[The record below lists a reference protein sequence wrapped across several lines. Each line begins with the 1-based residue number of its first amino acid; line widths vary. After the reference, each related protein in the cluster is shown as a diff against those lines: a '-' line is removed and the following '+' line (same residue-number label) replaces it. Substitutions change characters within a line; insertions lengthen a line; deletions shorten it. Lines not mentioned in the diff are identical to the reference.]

1 METKITMLPV
11 AELHPHRD
19 NPRKELGDLTE
30 LAESIKANGVMQN
43 LTVIPIEEAE
53 PETDKQG
60 YTVIIGHRRLEAAK
74 LAGLTEVPCVITH
87 MDRAKQLSTMLL
99 ENIQRNDLTVYE
111 QAQGFQLMMDMGSTV
126 KEISALSGFSEKT
139 VKHRLEIAKLDGN
152 KLKLA
157 NEDRQ
162 LSLAEFAEL
171 EKVEDIKKRNE
182 LIDYLGTSNFRWQ
195 LDNAVAVQEIR
206 KLEKFAQPTLMQFA
220 TKSEHGKCWDLT
232 LYATLKTE
240 SDVRELTVPEVKK
253 GVKYYYVVGRYDI
266 KVYKKE
272 PKPEEAKAADAAE
285 KEKKLRTKAQVQALD
300 ELAERCFESRKSF
313 ILNFDALSV
322 THQVVFEFISAILLA
337 AEYSGVN
344 RSVQREFIGS
354 TDFNAYT
361 CLQDSERIKFRKTG
375 SARKQAITAAYA
387 CTDDNGGKAV
397 HDSFGKYN
405 ATHNYDARDVM
416 RIYEALS
423 LLGYTMSDEEQEYI
437 YGTHKA
443 YRIKEGGGQ

>member
-53 PETDKQG
+53 PDTDRQG

-74 LAGLTEVPCVITH
+74 RAGLNEVPCVITH

-139 VKHRLEIAKLDGN
+139 VRHRLEIARLDGVKVKN
-152 KLKLA
+152 VS
-157 NEDRQ
+157 EERQ

-171 EKVEDIKKRNE
+171 EKVEDIDERNK
-182 LIDYLGTSNFRWQ
+182 LLGFIGTCNFKWQ

-220 TKSEHGKCWDLT
+220 VKSDYGNCYGLT
-232 LYATLKTE
+232 VYATLKTE
-240 SDVRELTVPEVKK
+240 SDVRELTVPETKK
-253 GVKYYYVVGRYDI
+253 GVKYYYTVSRYDI
-266 KVYKKE
+266 KVYVKE
-272 PKPEEAKAADAAE
+272 PKPKEKTDAAE

-322 THQVVFEFISAILLA
+322 THQVVFDFISAILLS
-337 AEYSGVN
+337 AEYSGID

-354 TDFNAYT
+354 TEFNAYT
-361 CLQDSERIKFRKTG
+361 CLQDGEREKFFRT
-375 SARKQAITAAYA
+375 ATPRKQAIVAAYS
-387 CTDDNGGKAV
+387 CCDDGKDTDV
-397 HDSFGKYN
+397 HDYAGNYN
-405 ATHNYDARDVM
+405 KDYKAQECRRIYDALK
-416 RIYEALS
+416 I
-423 LLGYTMSDEEQEYI
+423 LGYEPSDEEREYI
-437 YGTHKA
+437 NGIHKA
-443 YRIKEGGGQ
+443 YRIKEGGQ

>member
-11 AELHPHRD
+11 AMLHPHRD

-53 PETDKQG
+53 PDTDRQG

-74 LAGLTEVPCVITH
+74 IAGLNEVPCVITH
-87 MDRAKQLSTMLL
+87 MNRAKQLSTMLL

-152 KLKLA
+152 KIKLA

-162 LSLAEFAEL
+162 LSLTEFAEL
-171 EKVEDIKKRNE
+171 EKVDDIKKRNE
-182 LIDYLGTSNFRWQ
+182 LIDYLGTSNFKWQ
-195 LDNAVAVQEIR
+195 LDNAVADQEIR
-206 KLEKFAQPTLMQFA
+206 KLEKFAQPALMQFA
-220 TKSEHGKCWDLT
+220 KKTDYGKCWDLT
-232 LYATLKTE
+232 LYATLKTK
-240 SDVRELTVPEVKK
+240 SDVRELIVPEAEKD
-253 GVKYYYVVGRYDI
+253 VKYYYAVTRYDI
-266 KVYKKE
+266 RVYKKE
-272 PKPEEAKAADAAE
+272 PKPKENTDAAE
-285 KEKKLRTKAQVQALD
+285 KEKKLRTKAQVQALG

-313 ILNFDALSV
+313 ILNFDAMSV

-354 TDFNAYT
+354 TEFRAYT
-361 CLQDSERIKFRKTG
+361 CLQDGEREKFFRTATPRK
-375 SARKQAITAAYA
+375 RAIVAAYS
-387 CTDDNGGKAV
+387 CCGDGKDKDVHDYYGNYTDDYTARECRRI
-397 HDSFGKYN
+397 
-405 ATHNYDARDVM
+405 YDALK
-416 RIYEALS
+416 I
-423 LLGYTMSDEEQEYI
+423 LGYELSDEEREYI
-437 YGTHKA
+437 NGTHKA
-443 YRIKEGGGQ
+443 YKIKEGGR

>member
-11 AELHPHRD
+11 AMLHPHRD

-53 PETDKQG
+53 PDTDRQG

-74 LAGLTEVPCVITH
+74 RAGLNEVPCVITH

-99 ENIQRNDLTVYE
+99 ENIQRSDLTVYE

-139 VKHRLEIAKLDGN
+139 VKHRLEIAKLDGS
-152 KLKLA
+152 KIKLA

-162 LSLAEFAEL
+162 LSLADFAEL

-182 LIDYLGTSNFRWQ
+182 LIDYLGTSNFKWQ
-195 LDNAVAVQEIR
+195 LDNAVADQEIR

-220 TKSEHGKCWDLT
+220 TKTDGGQCWNLP
-232 LYATLKTE
+232 LYATLKTK
-240 SDVRELTVPEVKK
+240 SDVRELIVPEAEK
-253 GVKYYYVVGRYDI
+253 GVKYYYAVNRYDI

-272 PKPEEAKAADAAE
+272 PKPQEKTDAAE
-285 KEKKLRTKAQVQALD
+285 KEKKLRTKAQVQALND
-300 ELAERCFESRKSF
+300 LAERCFESRKSF
-313 ILNFDALSV
+313 VLRFDAMSV
-322 THQVVFEFISAILLA
+322 THQTIFEFISAILLST
-337 AEYSGVN
+337 EYSGVN

-354 TDFNAYT
+354 TEFGAYT
-361 CLQDSERIKFRKTG
+361 CLQDGEREKFFRTATPRK
-375 SARKQAITAAYA
+375 RAIVAAYS
-387 CTDDNGGKAV
+387 CCGDGKDKDV
-397 HDSFGKYN
+397 HDHYGNYTN
-405 ATHNYDARDVM
+405 DYTARECRRIYDALQ
-416 RIYEALS
+416 I
-423 LLGYTMSDEEQEYI
+423 LGYEMSDEEREYI
-437 YGTHKA
+437 NGIHKA
-443 YRIKEGGGQ
+443 YRIKEGGR

>member
-11 AELHPHRD
+11 AMLHPHRD
-19 NPRKELGDLTE
+19 NPRKKLGDLTE

-74 LAGLTEVPCVITH
+74 IAGLNEVPCVITH
-87 MDRAKQLSTMLL
+87 MSRAKQLSTMLL
-99 ENIQRNDLTVYE
+99 ENIQRSDLTVYE

-171 EKVEDIKKRNE
+171 EKVDDIKKRNE
-182 LIDYLGTSNFRWQ
+182 LIDYLGTSNFKWQ
-195 LDNAVAVQEIR
+195 LDNAVADQEIR
-206 KLEKFAQPTLMQFA
+206 KLEKFAQPTLKQFA
-220 TKSEHGKCWDLT
+220 TKTDGGQCWNLT
-232 LYATLKTE
+232 LYATLKTK
-240 SDVRELTVPEVKK
+240 SDVRELIVPEAEKD
-253 GVKYYYVVGRYDI
+253 VKYYYAVNRYDI

-272 PKPEEAKAADAAE
+272 PKPKENTDAAE
-285 KEKKLRTKAQVQALD
+285 KEKKLRKKAQVQALND
-300 ELAERCFESRKSF
+300 LAERCFESRKSF

-322 THQVVFEFISAILLA
+322 THQTIFEFISAILLST
-337 AEYSGVN
+337 EYSGVN

-354 TDFNAYT
+354 TEFGAYT
-361 CLQDSERIKFRKTG
+361 CLQDGEREKFFRTATPRKRATV
-375 SARKQAITAAYA
+375 AAYS
-387 CTDDNGGKAV
+387 CCGDGKDKDVHDHDGNYTDDYTARECRRI
-397 HDSFGKYN
+397 
-405 ATHNYDARDVM
+405 YDALT
-416 RIYEALS
+416 I
-423 LLGYTMSDEEQEYI
+423 LGYEMSDEEREYI
-437 YGTHKA
+437 NGTHKA
-443 YRIKEGGGQ
+443 YKIKEGGR

>member
-1 METKITMLPV
+1 METKITMLP
-11 AELHPHRD
+11 AAMLHPHRD
-19 NPRKELGDLTE
+19 NPRKALGDLTE

-43 LTVIPIEEAE
+43 LTVIPVEEAE

-74 LAGLTEVPCVITH
+74 LAGLNEVPCVITH

-139 VKHRLEIAKLDGN
+139 VRHRLEIARLDGV
-152 KLKLA
+152 KVKSVS
-157 NEDRQ
+157 EERQ
-162 LSLAEFAEL
+162 LSLSDFAKL
-171 EKVEDIKKRNE
+171 EKVEDIDERNK
-182 LIDYLGTSNFRWQ
+182 LLGFIGTDNFKWQ
-195 LDNAVAVQEIR
+195 LDNAVANQKIR

-220 TKSEHGKCWDLT
+220 VKSDYGKCYGLAV
-232 LYATLKTE
+232 YATLKNE
-240 SDVRELTVPEVKK
+240 SDVRELTVPEAKK

-272 PKPEEAKAADAAE
+272 PKPKEEKAADAEE

-322 THQVVFEFISAILLA
+322 THQAAFEFITAILLS
-337 AEYSGVN
+337 AEYSGIN

-354 TDFNAYT
+354 TESSAYT
-361 CLQDSERIKFRKTG
+361 CLQDGEREKFLRTATPRK
-375 SARKQAITAAYA
+375 RAIVAAYS
-387 CTDDNGGKAV
+387 CCDDDKGKDVHDYYGNYTDDYFARECKRI
-397 HDSFGKYN
+397 
-405 ATHNYDARDVM
+405 YDALK
-416 RIYEALS
+416 I
-423 LLGYTMSDEEQEYI
+423 LGYEMSDEEREYI
-437 YGTHKA
+437 NGTHKA
-443 YRIKEGGGQ
+443 YKIKEGGQ

>member
-11 AELHPHRD
+11 AMLHPHRD

-53 PETDKQG
+53 PDTDRQG

-74 LAGLTEVPCVITH
+74 LAGLNEVPCVITH
-87 MDRAKQLSTMLL
+87 MSRAKQLSTMLL

-162 LSLAEFAEL
+162 LSLADFAEL

-182 LIDYLGTSNFRWQ
+182 LIDYLGTSNFKWQ
-195 LDNAVAVQEIR
+195 LGNAVADQEIR

-220 TKSEHGKCWDLT
+220 TKTDGGQCWNLT
-232 LYATLKTE
+232 LYATLKTK
-240 SDVRELTVPEVKK
+240 SDVRELIVPEAEK
-253 GVKYYYVVGRYDI
+253 GVKYYYAVTRYDI
-266 KVYKKE
+266 RVYKKE
-272 PKPEEAKAADAAE
+272 PKPKEKTDAAE
-285 KEKKLRTKAQVQALD
+285 KEKKLRTKAQVQALND
-300 ELAERCFESRKSF
+300 LAERCFESRKSF
-313 ILNFDALSV
+313 VLRFDAMSV
-322 THQVVFEFISAILLA
+322 THQTIFDFISAILLS
-337 AEYSGVN
+337 AEYSRIN
-344 RSVQREFIGS
+344 RSVLREFIGS
-354 TDFNAYT
+354 TEFGDYT
-361 CLQDSERIKFRKTG
+361 CLQDGEREKFFRTATPRK
-375 SARKQAITAAYA
+375 RAIAAAYS
-387 CTDDNGGKAV
+387 CCGDGKDKDVHDHNGNYTDDYTARECRRI
-397 HDSFGKYN
+397 
-405 ATHNYDARDVM
+405 YDALK
-416 RIYEALS
+416 I
-423 LLGYTMSDEEQEYI
+423 LGYEPSDEEREYI
-437 YGTHKA
+437 NGTHKA
-443 YRIKEGGGQ
+443 YRIKEGGQ

>member
-11 AELHPHRD
+11 AVLHPHRD

-43 LTVIPIEEAE
+43 LTVIPVKEAE
-53 PETDKQG
+53 PDTVYHG
-60 YTVIIGHRRLEAAK
+60 YTVIIGHRRLAAAK

-162 LSLAEFAEL
+162 LSLADFAEL

-182 LIDYLGTSNFRWQ
+182 LIDYLGTSNFKWE
-195 LDNAVAVQEIR
+195 LENIVADQEIR
-206 KLEKFAQPTLMQFA
+206 KLEKFAQPVLMQFA
-220 TKSEHGKCWDLT
+220 AKTEYGNCWNLA
-232 LYATLKTE
+232 LYATLKTK
-240 SDVRELTVPEVKK
+240 SDVRELTVPEAEK
-253 GVKYYYVVGRYDI
+253 GVKYYYTVNRYDI

-272 PKPEEAKAADAAE
+272 PKPEEEKAADAAE
-285 KEKKLRTKAQVQALD
+285 KKKNLRTKAQVQALG

-354 TDFNAYT
+354 TEFNAYT
-361 CLQDSERIKFRKTG
+361 CLQDGEREKFFRTATPRK
-375 SARKQAITAAYA
+375 RAIVAAYSF
-387 CTDDNGGKAV
+387 CGDGKDKDVHDYTGNYTDDYTAQECKRI
-397 HDSFGKYN
+397 
-405 ATHNYDARDVM
+405 YDALK
-416 RIYEALS
+416 I
-423 LLGYTMSDEEQEYI
+423 LGYEPSDEEREYI
-437 YGTHKA
+437 NGTHKA
-443 YRIKEGGGQ
+443 YRIKEGGQ

>member
-11 AELHPHRD
+11 AMLHPHRD

-53 PETDKQG
+53 PETDRQG

-74 LAGLTEVPCVITH
+74 LAGLNEVPCVITH
-87 MDRAKQLSTMLL
+87 MSRAKQLSTMLL

-162 LSLAEFAEL
+162 LSLADFAEL

-182 LIDYLGTSNFRWQ
+182 LIDYLGTSNFKWQ
-195 LDNAVAVQEIR
+195 LDNAVADQEIR

-220 TKSEHGKCWDLT
+220 TKTDGGQCWNLT
-232 LYATLKTE
+232 LYATLKTK
-240 SDVRELTVPEVKK
+240 SDVRELIVPEAEK
-253 GVKYYYVVGRYDI
+253 GVKYYYAVNRYDI

-272 PKPEEAKAADAAE
+272 PKPKEKTDAAE
-285 KEKKLRTKAQVQALD
+285 KEKKLRTKAQVQALND
-300 ELAERCFESRKSF
+300 LAERCFESRKSF

-322 THQVVFEFISAILLA
+322 THQTIYEFISAILLS

-354 TDFNAYT
+354 TEFGAYT
-361 CLQDSERIKFRKTG
+361 CLQDGEREKFFRTATPRK
-375 SARKQAITAAYA
+375 RAIVAAYS
-387 CTDDNGGKAV
+387 CCGDGKDKDVHDYNGNYTDDYTARECRRI
-397 HDSFGKYN
+397 
-405 ATHNYDARDVM
+405 YDALK
-416 RIYEALS
+416 I
-423 LLGYTMSDEEQEYI
+423 LGYEMSDEEREYI
-437 YGTHKA
+437 NGTHKA
-443 YRIKEGGGQ
+443 YKIKEGGR

>member
-53 PETDKQG
+53 PDTDRQG

-74 LAGLTEVPCVITH
+74 LAGLTEIPCVITH

-171 EKVEDIKKRNE
+171 EKVDDIKKRNE
-182 LIDYLGTSNFRWQ
+182 LIDYIGTSNFKWQ

-220 TKSEHGKCWDLT
+220 TKSEYGKCWDLT

-240 SDVRELTVPEVKK
+240 SDVRELTVPEAKK
-253 GVKYYYVVGRYDI
+253 GVKYYYTVNRYDI

-272 PKPEEAKAADAAE
+272 PKPEEEKAADAAE
-285 KEKKLRTKAQVQALD
+285 KEKKLRTKAQVQALG

-322 THQVVFEFISAILLA
+322 THQVVFAFISAILLA
-337 AEYSGVN
+337 AEDSGID

-354 TDFNAYT
+354 TEFNAYT
-361 CLQDSERIKFRKTG
+361 CLQDGEREKFFLTATPRK
-375 SARKQAITAAYA
+375 RAIVAAYS
-387 CTDDNGGKAV
+387 CCDDGKDTDV
-397 HDSFGKYN
+397 HDYAGNYN
-405 ATHNYDARDVM
+405 KDYKAQECRRIYDALK
-416 RIYEALS
+416 I
-423 LLGYTMSDEEQEYI
+423 LGYEPSDEEREYI
-437 YGTHKA
+437 NGIHKA
-443 YRIKEGGGQ
+443 YRIKEGGQ

>member
-53 PETDKQG
+53 PDTDRQG

-74 LAGLTEVPCVITH
+74 RAGLNEVPCVITH
-87 MDRAKQLSTMLL
+87 MGRAKQLSTMLL

-139 VKHRLEIAKLDGN
+139 VKHRLEIAKLDGS

-171 EKVEDIKKRNE
+171 EKVDDIKKRNE
-182 LIDYLGTSNFRWQ
+182 LIDYIGTSNFKWQ

-220 TKSEHGKCWDLT
+220 VKSDYGNCYGLT
-232 LYATLKTE
+232 VYATLKTE
-240 SDVRELTVPEVKK
+240 SDVRELTVPEAKK
-253 GVKYYYVVGRYDI
+253 GVKYYYTVNRYDI

-272 PKPEEAKAADAAE
+272 PKPKGKTDAAE
-285 KEKKLRTKAQVQALD
+285 KEKKLRTKAQVQALG

-322 THQVVFEFISAILLA
+322 THQVVFDFISAILLA
-337 AEYSGVN
+337 AKYSGGVN

-354 TDFNAYT
+354 TEFNAYT
-361 CLQDSERIKFRKTG
+361 CLQDGEREKFFLTATPRK
-375 SARKQAITAAYA
+375 RAIVAAYS
-387 CTDDNGGKAV
+387 CCDDGKDTDV
-397 HDSFGKYN
+397 HDYAGNYN
-405 ATHNYDARDVM
+405 KDYKAQECRRIYDALK
-416 RIYEALS
+416 I
-423 LLGYTMSDEEQEYI
+423 LGYEPSDEEREYI
-437 YGTHKA
+437 NGIHKA
-443 YRIKEGGGQ
+443 YRIKEGGQ